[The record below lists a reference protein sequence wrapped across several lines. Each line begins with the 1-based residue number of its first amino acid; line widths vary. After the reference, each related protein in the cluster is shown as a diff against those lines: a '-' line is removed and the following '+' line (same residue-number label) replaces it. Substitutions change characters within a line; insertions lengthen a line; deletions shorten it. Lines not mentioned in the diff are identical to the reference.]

1 LIFVCKVV
9 IPAPQIRRFHC
20 VVEFSGALSF
30 EQLSDL
36 AAQMSSSKA
45 NVLLVGGG
53 AVGTIAAVNIEAGG
67 LGAVTIVAR
76 SNYTQ
81 VNDFGYII
89 ESVDHGKLQ
98 GWRPTTGALIG
109 SKDLLPSC

>member
-1 LIFVCKVV
+1 
-9 IPAPQIRRFHC
+9 
-20 VVEFSGALSF
+20 
-30 EQLSDL
+30 
-36 AAQMSSSKA
+36 MSSSKA

-67 LGAVTIVAR
+67 LGSVTLVAR
-76 SNYTQ
+76 SNYTR
-81 VNDFGYII
+81 VNDFGYTI
-89 ESVDHGKLQ
+89 ESVDHGNLQ

>member
-1 LIFVCKVV
+1 LIFVCKIV
-9 IPAPQIRRFHC
+9 IPAPQTRKFHC
-20 VVEFSGALSF
+20 VVELSGPLSF
-30 EQLSDL
+30 RQLSDL
-36 AAQMSSSKA
+36 AAQMSKA

>member
-1 LIFVCKVV
+1 LLYSAGDLI
-9 IPAPQIRRFHC
+9 
-20 VVEFSGALSF
+20 ALENFCRYSF
-30 EQLSDL
+30 ELSVH
-36 AAQMSSSKA
+36 AAYMSSSKA

-67 LGAVTIVAR
+67 LGAVTLVAR
-76 SNYTQ
+76 SNYTKI
-81 VNDFGYII
+81 NDVGYTI

-98 GWRPTTGALIG
+98 GWRPTMGALIE

>member
-1 LIFVCKVV
+1 MIFVCKVV
-9 IPAPQIRRFHC
+9 IRAPQTRRFHC
-20 VVEFSGALSF
+20 VGELSGALSF

-76 SNYTQ
+76 SNYNQ
-81 VNDFGYII
+81 VNDYGYII
-89 ESVDHGKLQ
+89 ESVDQGKLQ